1 MSGICVVHLA
11 RAANGVT
18 PLLEFLDSYRRFRAG
33 ADHELLVLF
42 KGFAA
47 DGPGEEYERALR
59 DFDHRRRFV
68 PDEGFDLD
76 AYLLVAREVDAELFC
91 FLNSFSVVLADRW
104 LAKLAG
110 PAARPDVGI
119 VGATGSFES
128 MHTNLLNDLGPLDP
142 DQVLAARPDLAA
154 IVHDFPPFP
163 NPHVRTNAFVC
174 RRELLL
180 AVANGPLQSKHDA
193 HAFESGVRGLT
204 RQLREKELAALVV
217 GRDGRVYEEAE
228 WCESRTFRS
237 GNQENLLIADNQ
249 TRRNLLADPAERELL
264 RRYAWGDRANGYGL
278 LKATAATPTTFVS
291 PKKAGSTMS
300 IKFSASPETL
310 RAQQRQ
316 PRETFCNAVRE
327 FARDPR
333 DPARRAAVAETF
345 AALEAATPLGDAQNV
360 IGLQATGLP
369 ILASASEIVGQPEL
383 LASFAAAFSAAD
395 PVTLVLDAAGG
406 DQAELEVALAGAV
419 EGAGMQLDGSPD
431 AVLFLPELDAAGAEL
446 LARSAV
452 ARLSSTSDDD
462 AELVSFTA
470 AELPALHALVGILG
484 AAGTN
489 GATGTNGSGG
499 HPAAAERAPV
509 KVNVG
514 CGQYPFEGWF
524 NIDID
529 PNAPAQYHGAIPPL
543 PLGDGSVDEIY
554 AGHFLEHLDYDD
566 GAAFLRECFRVL
578 RPGGK
583 VGIVVPDTKAICE
596 RYLAG
601 LESLDEICRL
611 FFYSTV
617 QDTHHKWSYDLGSLA
632 DALRAVGFVVTGE
645 IDRNVDPRL
654 VCPAWFQCG
663 LDAEKPR
670 I

>member
-1 MSGICVVHLA
+1 MICVVHLV
-11 RAANGVT
+11 RAANGVA
-18 PLLEFLDSYRRFRAG
+18 PLREFLDSYRRFDAG
-33 ADHELLVLF
+33 AAHELLVVC
-42 KGFAA
+42 KGFAEDTLDA
-47 DGPGEEYERALR
+47 EYERALAGV
-59 DFDHRRRFV
+59 DHRRRFV

-76 AYLLVAREVDAELFC
+76 AYLLVAREVDAAVFC
-91 FLNSFSVVLADRW
+91 FLNSFSVVLADGW

-110 PAARPDVGI
+110 PAARPEVGI
-119 VGATGSFES
+119 AGATGSFES
-128 MHTNLLNDLGPLDP
+128 MHTNLISDLGPLDP

-154 IVHDFPPFP
+154 IVRDFPPFP
-163 NPHVRTNAFVC
+163 NPHVRTNAFAC
-174 RRELLL
+174 RRELLV
-180 AVANGPLQSKHDA
+180 AAANGPLRTKHDA
-193 HAFESGVRGLT
+193 HAFESGVQGLT
-204 RQLREKELAALVV
+204 RRLREQGLAALVV
-217 GRDGRVYEEAE
+217 GSDGREYPEGE

-237 GNQENLLIADNQ
+237 GTQENLLVADNQ
-249 TRRNLLADPAERELL
+249 TRRNLLAGPADRELL

-278 LKATAATPTTFVS
+278 LKPDAAPPTTSVS
-291 PKKAGSTMS
+291 PEKAGSSMS

-310 RAQQRQ
+310 RAQQRK
-316 PRETFCNAVRE
+316 PRETFCTAVRE
-327 FARDPR
+327 FADDPR
-333 DPARRAAVAETF
+333 DAARRAAVAEAF
-345 AALEAATPLGDAQNV
+345 AALEAVTPLREAQDAV
-360 IGLQATGLP
+360 GLQATGLP
-369 ILASASEIVGQPEL
+369 ILASASDVVAQPEL
-383 LASFAAAFSAAD
+383 LAAFAAAFSAAD

-406 DQAELEVALAGAV
+406 DQAELELALAGAV
-419 EGAGMQLDGSPD
+419 DAAGMQLDGSPD

-452 ARLSSTSDDD
+452 ARLSPTRADDE
-462 AELVSFTA
+462 ELVSFTGDQ
-470 AELPALHALVGILG
+470 LPALHALVGILG
-484 AAGTN
+484 A
-489 GATGTNGSGG
+489 TGTNGSNG
-499 HPAAAERAPV
+499 HGVAAERAPM

-543 PLGDGSVDEIY
+543 PLGDESVDEIY

-566 GAAFLRECFRVL
+566 GTAFLRECFRVL

-583 VGIVVPDTKAICE
+583 VGIVVPDTRAICE

-601 LESLDEICRL
+601 LETLDDVCRL

-617 QDTHHKWSYDLGSLA
+617 QDTHHKWSYDLGSLG
-632 DALRAVGFVVTGE
+632 DALRAAGFVVMDE

-670 I
+670 A